1 MHKTLIAPARVKA
14 LAPDEVD
21 GADGVVEAIV
31 SVFDNVDLVGDV
43 VRKGAFADFVAAVKG
58 GWRAPFVW
66 SHMTHSPEMF
76 IGDTIDADETDE
88 GLKVRAQLHLA
99 EPIAAK
105 VFSLIAKDQVTQYS
119 FSYDIDEAGPVT
131 VDGDTI
137 YELRKLTVHETGPT
151 MYGANPA
158 TRTET
163 VKRLV
168 SAKLLTPVEAELMV
182 PQPSEK
188 AGRVLSKKNEET
200 LRSAHEAI
208 GTVLSQLEA
217 SDDDGKAAE
226 PPATKTTEDPT
237 QGKADEA
244 EDPGDGKAGT
254 PTPTDDT
261 DEIVGAVQDALAEGL
276 IIEGAQA

>member
-14 LAPDEVD
+14 LTADEVD

-43 VRKGAFADFVAAVKG
+43 VRKGAFSEFVSAVKG

-76 IGDTIDADETDE
+76 IGDTIDAEETDE
-88 GLKVRAQLHLA
+88 GLKVRAQLHLD

-119 FSYDIDEAGPVT
+119 FSYDINEAGPVT

-137 YELRKLTVHETGPT
+137 YELRKLVVHETGPT

-163 VKRLV
+163 VKQLITSGV
-168 SAKLLTPVEAELMV
+168 ISTAEVEDALA
-182 PQPSEK
+182 K

-208 GTVLSQLEA
+208 GGVLAQLEA
-217 SDDDGKAAE
+217 SDDDGKTVE

-237 QGKADEA
+237 PGKADEA
-244 EDPGDGKAGT
+244 EDLDEVKA
-254 PTPTDDT
+254 DT
-261 DEIVGAVQDALAEGL
+261 STTNEVDQEIDAIQAALHEGVL
-276 IIEGAQA
+276 EGALP